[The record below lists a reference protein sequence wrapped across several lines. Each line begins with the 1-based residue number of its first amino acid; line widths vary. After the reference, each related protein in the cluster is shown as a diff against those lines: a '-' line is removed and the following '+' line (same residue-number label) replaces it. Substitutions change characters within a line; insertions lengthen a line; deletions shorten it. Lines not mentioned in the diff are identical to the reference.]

1 MAYEF
6 GKFYTLGKSRGIPVY
21 ANGVLITPPL
31 QIVWWWPVNWVA
43 VTAYIIWM
51 KYDDPH

>member
-21 ANGVLITPPL
+21 ANGVLIYTTASNRL
-31 QIVWWWPVNWVA
+31 VVA
-43 VTAYIIWM
+43 R
-51 KYDDPH
+51 